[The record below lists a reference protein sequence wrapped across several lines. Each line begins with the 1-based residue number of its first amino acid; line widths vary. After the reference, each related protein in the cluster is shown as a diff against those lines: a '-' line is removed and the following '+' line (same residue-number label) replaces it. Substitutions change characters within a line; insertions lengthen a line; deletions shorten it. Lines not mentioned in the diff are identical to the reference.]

1 MKTKR
6 IIHTII
12 TVVLVITITCF
23 AQRNGGEKR
32 DKPTPDQVVER
43 MTEKLLL
50 TEDQQESIKALYTD
64 FFAEMEAMRES
75 RDRSTM
81 RESMSNLKYELDE
94 DIKTLDTEI
103 SEIGWF
109 TYKEARKLEMA
120 FSYNKAIDD
129 LYNKKLI
136 E

>member
-1 MKTKR
+1 MRTKR

-12 TVVLVITITCF
+12 TVVLVITTTCF

-32 DKPTPDQVVER
+32 DKPKADQMVER
-43 MTEKLLL
+43 MTEKLSL
-50 TEDQQESIKALYTD
+50 TEDQQKSIKALYTD

-94 DIKTLDTEI
+94 DVKALLTEDQI
-103 SEIGWF
+103 TEFEKMQSKRAEKSKRSKG
-109 TYKEARKLEMA
+109 TNRKQR
-120 FSYNKAIDD
+120 
-129 LYNKKLI
+129 
-136 E
+136 